1 MIDIH
6 CHILPDIDDGP
17 ATFEQSLA
25 MARMAAEDGVDVI
38 VATPHV
44 NEQLYDPVEISRR
57 ASWLRHLMRL
67 ENIPLTL
74 LTGADVNTVFAPQQV
89 KQFTI
94 NETDYILVEFPH
106 THLPASAKNIL
117 FQFRIHGM
125 KPIITHPERNPSIKA
140 KPSLLLELLDDGIFV
155 QVTAG
160 SVAGEF
166 GRGAE
171 KCAHYLLA
179 KGVVDVLAS
188 DGHSPEYRK
197 PLLSHG
203 MKAAAEILGEEEA
216 RKLVFTNPMKIIANM
231 SFER

>member
-17 ATFEQSLA
+17 RTFEESVA

-44 NEQLYDPVEISRR
+44 NEKLYDPAEISRR
-57 ASWLRHLMRL
+57 ASWLRHLIRK

-89 KQFTI
+89 NQFTI

-106 THLPASAKNIL
+106 THLPATAKNIL

-125 KPIITHPERNPSIKA
+125 KPIITHPERNPSIKSN
-140 KPSLLLELLDDGIFV
+140 PDLLLELLDDGIFV

-160 SVAGEF
+160 SVVGEF
-166 GRGAE
+166 GRGAK
-171 KCAHYLLA
+171 KCAHYLLK

-188 DGHSPEYRK
+188 DGHSTKYRK
-197 PLLSHG
+197 PLLSQG
-203 MKAAAEILGEEEA
+203 IKGASTIIGEEQA